1 MTTTSDLAP
10 DLALAGLPAA
20 ARAGWHDI
28 CSYSDLIAER
38 GACAMV
44 EGVQVA
50 VFRTFDG
57 ELYATSNLDPFSGA
71 YVISRGILGTRG
83 GAPTVASPMFKQVFD
98 LRTGSCLDDPQVA
111 LPTFAIRRVPAGDR
125 VEVALRAPRQAA
137 PEVPVEVIGPDEHR
151 E

>member
-1 MTTTSDLAP
+1 MTTTP
-10 DLALAGLPAA
+10 DLVLTREPAA
-20 ARAGWHDI
+20 PPRGSGTRATTRWHDI
-28 CSYSDLIAER
+28 CPFTTLMPER

-50 VFRTFDG
+50 LFLTFEG
-57 ELYATSNLDPFSGA
+57 ELFATSNLDPFSGA

-98 LRTGSCLDDPQVA
+98 LRTGACLDDPDVT
-111 LPTFAIRRVPAGDR
+111 LRTFPVRRNPDTGR
-125 VEVALRAPRQAA
+125 VEVAL
-137 PEVPVEVIGPDEHR
+137 PDEHR